1 MTEAM
6 VSAAQAAVPSLS
18 FEGWTSH
25 DGPPAIQGAEDGA
38 LAEPPLLELG
48 ELPHLL
54 ILTIVMVAALFAIAW
69 LCMLWYHT
77 NRPPKL
83 RTEIARLNSEVSEA

>member
-6 VSAAQAAVPSLS
+6 VSAAQAAVPRLS

-38 LAEPPLLELG
+38 LAAPPLLELVRHADARG
-48 ELPHLL
+48 AEGVVIGCFDDTALSAAAISVPVLERNIHGLGLGGLL
-54 ILTIVMVAALFAIAW
+54 G
-69 LCMLWYHT
+69 
-77 NRPPKL
+77 
-83 RTEIARLNSEVSEA
+83 